1 LSNTETKQKIL
12 DTAQELFAKHGY
24 SNTSLRQITSGA
36 DVNLAAVSYYFGG
49 KEQLL
54 FDLVGNTL
62 RPLNAERLRRLDAL
76 ASDHSTED
84 VVRCFLQPAIDI
96 LSKDN
101 CDIPC
106 ILGQAHR
113 EQNRALQEFIAQEV
127 RPVAAR
133 FIDAIHNTL
142 PRLETSEILAR
153 GEFMIGALLHVLH
166 SQTAVARALAPD
178 QQRLHD
184 NTFIAEQLI
193 KFCTAGFSNE

>member
-1 LSNTETKQKIL
+1 M
-12 DTAQELFAKHGY
+12 
-24 SNTSLRQITSGA
+24 
-36 DVNLAAVSYYFGG
+36 NLAAVSYYFGG

-54 FDLVGNTL
+54 FELVGNTL

-84 VVRCFLQPAIDI
+84 VVRCFLEPAIDI
-96 LSKDN
+96 LSQDN

-113 EQNRALQEFIAQEV
+113 EQNLALQAFIAQEV

-133 FIDAIHNTL
+133 FIDAIHDTL
-142 PRLETSEILAR
+142 PRLETAEILAR

>member
-1 LSNTETKQKIL
+1 MNNTETKQKIL

-36 DVNLAAVSYYFGG
+36 GVNLAAVSYYFGG

-54 FDLVGNTL
+54 FELVGNTL
-62 RPLNAERLRRLDAL
+62 RPLNAERLLRLDAL
-76 ASDHSTED
+76 TNEHSTED
-84 VVRCFLQPAIDI
+84 VVRCFLEPAIDI

-113 EQNRALQEFIAQEV
+113 EQNLALQAFLAQEA

-142 PRLETSEILAR
+142 PQLGTAEILAR
-153 GEFMIGALLHVLH
+153 GEFMIGALLHILY
-166 SQTAVARALAPD
+166 SQTTVSRALAPD
-178 QQRLHD
+178 QQQLND

-193 KFCTAGFSNE
+193 EFCTAGFSNE